1 MDLGT
6 VYVKLRLGM
15 YPTGKKFKKDVDR
28 VFGNCELYN
37 KSLQQLHLVAYARHL
52 KSFFKNIYMELVSR
66 GEMALVVADH
76 HLGGE
81 LMMMMVSFA
90 GGGSLS

>member
-15 YPTGKKFKKDVDR
+15 YHSFKKFKKDVEL

-52 KSFFKNIYMELVSR
+52 RSFFRNIYMELVSLFT
-66 GEMALVVADH
+66 AL
-76 HLGGE
+76 
-81 LMMMMVSFA
+81 LMVE
-90 GGGSLS
+90 